1 MPIAVLSPAK
11 TIDESPCDVATTAPP
26 FAAERAEL
34 LAACAALSKAELRAL
49 MGISEPLASLNH
61 RRFAGFEAQPP
72 KPACWAF
79 DGPAHKAL
87 DLPSLPPAAQAW
99 AQERVVT
106 LSGLYGCLRARDA
119 VRPYRLEMGSRL
131 ATARGETLY
140 EFWGDRVARELADR
154 VAHEPRAESRFVVNC
169 ASEEYWKVLGPHAAR
184 LGAKVYTIK
193 FPGPSVHAKQARGL
207 CRPLSRRK
215 SRDARAPQGVRRG
228 RPRARARAR
237 IRLVD
242 ERAGGAKG
250 ELTFA
255 RVDGDT
261 AAKPP
266 AGAKR
271 KPASD
276 ARRGGRG
283 RGRIDE
289 KGPRERAEAH
299 TPALSPRGFGS
310 VDVRELRSPR
320 GP

>member
-11 TIDESPCDVATTAPP
+11 TIDESPCDVAMTEPP
-26 FAAERAEL
+26 FEEERAEL
-34 LAACAALSKAELRAL
+34 LAACEKLSKAELRAL
-49 MGISEPLASLNH
+49 MGISEPLAALNR

-131 ATARGETLY
+131 ATARGKTLY

-193 FPGPSVHAKQARGL
+193 FPGPSVYAKQARGL
-207 CRPLSRRK
+207 YCRFLVEEQIEAPSRLAEFAAW
-215 SRDARAPQGVRRG
+215 SYARAG
-228 RPRARARAR
+228 ASFAY
-237 IRLVD
+237 RLVE
-242 ERAGGAKG
+242 ERAGDEKG
-250 ELTFA
+250 EITFA
-255 RVDGDT
+255 RVDKKSE
-261 AAKPP
+261 KPTSG
-266 AGAKR
+266 ATSSGAKR
-271 KPASD
+271 KPANDTPSEAD
-276 ARRGGRG
+276 ANPASVKGGATTKGASAPKRARRR
-283 RGRIDE
+283 
-289 KGPRERAEAH
+289 
-299 TPALSPRGFGS
+299 
-310 VDVRELRSPR
+310 
-320 GP
+320 

>member
-11 TIDESPCDVATTAPP
+11 TIDESPCDVATTSPP

-61 RRFAGFEAQPP
+61 ARFVRFEAQPP

-79 DGPAHKAL
+79 DGPAHQAL
-87 DLPSLPPAAQAW
+87 GFSSLAPAAQAW
-99 AQERVVT
+99 AHERVVT

-131 ATARGETLY
+131 RTARGATLY
-140 EFWGDRVARELADR
+140 AFWGDRVARELAER
-154 VAHEPRAESRFVVNC
+154 VAREPRAESRFVVNV
-169 ASEEYWKVLGPHAAR
+169 ASEEYWKVVGPHAAR
-184 LGAKVYTIK
+184 LGAPVYTIK

-207 CRPLSRRK
+207 YCRFLAEEEVETPARLKEFAAWSA
-215 SRDARAPQGVRRG
+215 ARAG
-228 RPRARARAR
+228 ARFAY
-237 IRLVD
+237 RLVD

-255 RVDGDT
+255 RVDGGT
-261 AAKPP
+261 AAKPS

-276 ARRGGRG
+276 A
-283 RGRIDE
+283 
-289 KGPRERAEAH
+289 PAEA
-299 TPALSPRGFGS
+299 ADEGGS
-310 VDVRELRSPR
+310 TKKARASAPKRTR
-320 GP
+320 RR